1 MERFWVK
8 TSAALV
14 ASFLVLATA
23 SIFAAPRAATAQ
35 QPGDSLSTL
44 SDNSWRKL
52 DLAASTRYVTP
63 NFVVGATPIADPNP
77 RSRTWSGLV
86 AGGNRVFYF
95 GGGHN
100 SYPGNDVEV
109 FDPVS
114 FRWDQSYKPEVC
126 PYAVISPCSV
136 IYNGP
141 GTSVTTPLGRPY
153 TEHTY
158 QIYAYDPRSNRLF
171 GVLSSGTWAYDL
183 VAKTWTPLAGLHAGN
198 TFSPLGTTGN
208 WHLFGFDAAVGAF
221 HAVVTPGSTAGTYRF
236 EDATR
241 QWVKRG
247 NLPEMGWTQLGSTY
261 GTDRGVHFVYAYGW
275 THKWWKYDARSGQWT
290 ALPDPPAVPDSF
302 DYDSRNRAVVAV
314 NYASAGVSRMM
325 VFDPDASRWM
335 ELPTSLTPGP
345 PVSAGGTAA
354 AMSWRYVPS
363 QNVFIF
369 LAGVYNNAGGP
380 TTTWAYRY
388 RREPGAPGP
397 GADTTPPT
405 VTLVA
410 PTPGARISGT
420 VQLSARA
427 SDNVGVTA
435 VNFQVDGR
443 DVGAASSVSAPT
455 IVWNSAQVPDGTH
468 TLSAVA
474 RDAAGNVT
482 VSAPVTVTVAH
493 VVAGDNKAPSAPTGL
508 SVMVGSTTPPPATPP
523 PTTPPAP
530 GVRLPFA
537 SRCSQPGVVRC
548 FGFDSEAE
556 IASFVQPSTSGLT
569 KPTLDT
575 SLKASGGGSLKMT
588 IPSLSPANT
597 SGYFAMNFTPGSLN
611 QVYTGGDPDKGP
623 GYYSVQFGQGEE
635 FYVQWRQRFT
645 PEYINTSYAA
655 IGGGVTGYKQIIVGE
670 GDREGF
676 KATSCTQID
685 LVVNNGGYRHFP
697 LMYHSC
703 GEKDGHYEGLYDFIT
718 PQESGK
724 SAGDWKLQNAVPGC
738 LYSAQTVPPCVGY
751 KANQWMTFQIHVK
764 VGTWYLNDSN
774 YHRDS
779 LVELWIAEEGQPSRL
794 VISKS
799 GYDLANQNPA
809 AKYGKVWLLTFMT
822 GKDPNVPYPETYTWY
837 DELIVSRSR
846 IPDP

>member
-1 MERFWVK
+1 
-8 TSAALV
+8 
-14 ASFLVLATA
+14 
-23 SIFAAPRAATAQ
+23 
-35 QPGDSLSTL
+35 
-44 SDNSWRKL
+44 
-52 DLAASTRYVTP
+52 
-63 NFVVGATPIADPNP
+63 
-77 RSRTWSGLV
+77 
-86 AGGNRVFYF
+86 
-95 GGGHN
+95 
-100 SYPGNDVEV
+100 
-109 FDPVS
+109 
-114 FRWDQSYKPEVC
+114 
-126 PYAVISPCSV
+126 
-136 IYNGP
+136 
-141 GTSVTTPLGRPY
+141 
-153 TEHTY
+153 
-158 QIYAYDPRSNRLF
+158 
-171 GVLSSGTWAYDL
+171 
-183 VAKTWTPLAGLHAGN
+183 
-198 TFSPLGTTGN
+198 
-208 WHLFGFDAAVGAF
+208 
-221 HAVVTPGSTAGTYRF
+221 
-236 EDATR
+236 
-241 QWVKRG
+241 
-247 NLPEMGWTQLGSTY
+247 
-261 GTDRGVHFVYAYGW
+261 
-275 THKWWKYDARSGQWT
+275 
-290 ALPDPPAVPDSF
+290 
-302 DYDSRNRAVVAV
+302 
-314 NYASAGVSRMM
+314 
-325 VFDPDASRWM
+325 
-335 ELPTSLTPGP
+335 
-345 PVSAGGTAA
+345 
-354 AMSWRYVPS
+354 
-363 QNVFIF
+363 
-369 LAGVYNNAGGP
+369 
-380 TTTWAYRY
+380 
-388 RREPGAPGP
+388 
-397 GADTTPPT
+397 
-405 VTLVA
+405 
-410 PTPGARISGT
+410 
-420 VQLSARA
+420 
-427 SDNVGVTA
+427 
-435 VNFQVDGR
+435 
-443 DVGAASSVSAPT
+443 
-455 IVWNSAQVPDGTH
+455 
-468 TLSAVA
+468 
-474 RDAAGNVT
+474 
-482 VSAPVTVTVAH
+482 
-493 VVAGDNKAPSAPTGL
+493 
-508 SVMVGSTTPPPATPP
+508 
-523 PTTPPAP
+523 
-530 GVRLPFA
+530 
-537 SRCSQPGVVRC
+537 VRC

-556 IASFVQPSTSGLT
+556 IAPFIQPATSGLT

-611 QVYTGGDPDKGP
+611 QFYTGGDPDKGP